1 MGTIVSELGNLN
13 MIGEIASWGGRG
25 LVAALNCQRQGEHG
39 YCNGQQIQSNNQ
51 NNPTYADCGI
61 GELVMVFL

>member
-1 MGTIVSELGNLN
+1 
-13 MIGEIASWGGRG
+13 MIGVIASWGGRG

-39 YCNGQQIQSNNQ
+39 YCNGQQIQSSNQ